1 MPLGALLLAQRP
13 IPSWRHDGLQPA
25 TEDSYFASYVWVEWV
40 DVIGRICL
48 AGSQK
53 VSQTGGVVESALLT
67 HTSVFSVTRVK

>member
-13 IPSWRHDGLQPA
+13 IPSWRHDALQPA
-25 TEDSYFASYVWVEWV
+25 TEDSYFASYVWV

-53 VSQTGGVVESALLT
+53 VSQTGGVVESAVLT
-67 HTSVFSVTRVK
+67 HNRSVFSVTRVK